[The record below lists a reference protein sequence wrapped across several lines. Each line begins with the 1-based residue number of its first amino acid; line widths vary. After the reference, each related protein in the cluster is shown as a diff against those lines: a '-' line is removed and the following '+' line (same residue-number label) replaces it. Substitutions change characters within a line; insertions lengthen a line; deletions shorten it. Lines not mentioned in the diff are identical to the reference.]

1 MPQITMEESMTQAD
15 KARAFR
21 ALHDRSKLFVIPN
34 PWDGASAKI
43 LASLGFEALTT
54 TSAGTAFQLG
64 RVDGEG
70 LVSRDETIAN
80 ARLVAGATSLPVA
93 GDLEN
98 GFGPSPE
105 DAAEAI
111 RQAHAA
117 GLVGGSIED
126 ATGDPQNPIYDFT
139 LAVERVHAAA
149 EASRKLGTDFVFV
162 ARAENYLHGRADFD
176 DTLRRLQAFEAA
188 GADVLFAPGL
198 PGLDAIATVCREVGK
213 PVNVVQGFK
222 GGTFTLAELEGAGV
236 RRVSA
241 GGSFVRAALTGL
253 RNAALEVRD
262 AGTFTYVD
270 GIMTTAQVSAILREQ
285 Q

>member
-1 MPQITMEESMTQAD
+1 MTQAD

-21 ALHDRSKLFVIPN
+21 ALHDRNKLFVIPN

-126 ATGDPQNPIYDFT
+126 ATGDPQNPIYDLT

>member
-1 MPQITMEESMTQAD
+1 MTQAD

-21 ALHDRSKLFVIPN
+21 ALHDRNKLFVIPN

-98 GFGPSPE
+98 GFGSSPE

-111 RQAHAA
+111 RQAHEA

-270 GIMTTAQVSAILREQ
+270 SIMTTAQVSAILREQ

>member
-1 MPQITMEESMTQAD
+1 MMDQAE
-15 KARAFR
+15 KARIFR
-21 ALHDRSKLFVIPN
+21 ALHEREKLFVIPN
-34 PWDGASAKI
+34 PWDGASAKL

-64 RVDGEG
+64 RIDGAA
-70 LVSRDETIAN
+70 LVSRDETIEN
-80 ARLVAGATSLPVA
+80 ARLVAGATSLPTA

-98 GFGPSPE
+98 GFGPTPE
-105 DAAEAI
+105 DAAETI
-111 RQAHAA
+111 RRAAEA

-126 ATGDPQNPIYDFT
+126 ATGDPANPIYDFT

-149 EASRKLGTDFVFV
+149 EAARNLDHDFVFV
-162 ARAENYLHGRADFD
+162 ARAENFLHGRADFD
-176 DTLRRLQAFEAA
+176 DTLRRLQAFERA

-198 PGLDAIATVCREVGK
+198 PGLDAIRTVCREVGR

-222 GGTFTLAELEGAGV
+222 GGTFTLAELEDAGV
-236 RRVSA
+236 RRVST

-262 AGTFTYVD
+262 HGTFEYSHS
-270 GIMTTAQVSAILREQ
+270 ILTTAQVVSFLQEP
-285 Q
+285 

>member
-1 MPQITMEESMTQAD
+1 MTQAD

-139 LAVERVHAAA
+139 LAVERVQAAA

>member
-1 MPQITMEESMTQAD
+1 MTQAD

-21 ALHDRSKLFVIPN
+21 ALHDRNKLFVIPN

-98 GFGPSPE
+98 GFGSSPE

-111 RQAHAA
+111 RQAHEA

>member
-1 MPQITMEESMTQAD
+1 MTQAD

-21 ALHDRSKLFVIPN
+21 ALHDRNKLFVIPN

-98 GFGPSPE
+98 GFGSSPE

-111 RQAHAA
+111 RQAHEA

-162 ARAENYLHGRADFD
+162 ARAENYLHGRAAFD

-270 GIMTTAQVSAILREQ
+270 SIMTTAQVSAILREQ

>member
-1 MPQITMEESMTQAD
+1 MTQAD

-111 RQAHAA
+111 RQAHEA

>member
-1 MPQITMEESMTQAD
+1 MTQAD

-98 GFGPSPE
+98 GFGSSPE

-111 RQAHAA
+111 RQAHEA

-162 ARAENYLHGRADFD
+162 ARAENYLHGRAAFD

-270 GIMTTAQVSAILREQ
+270 SIMTTAQVSAILREQ

>member
-1 MPQITMEESMTQAD
+1 MPQVTMEESMTQAD

-98 GFGPSPE
+98 GFGSSPE

-111 RQAHAA
+111 RQAHEA

>member
-1 MPQITMEESMTQAD
+1 MTQAD

-98 GFGPSPE
+98 GFGSSPE

-111 RQAHAA
+111 RQAHEA

>member
-1 MPQITMEESMTQAD
+1 
-15 KARAFR
+15 R
-21 ALHDRSKLFVIPN
+21 ALHDRNKLFVIPN

-98 GFGPSPE
+98 GFGSSPE

-111 RQAHAA
+111 RQAHEA

-270 GIMTTAQVSAILREQ
+270 SIMTTAQVSAILREQ

>member
-1 MPQITMEESMTQAD
+1 MTQAD
-15 KARAFR
+15 KARALR
-21 ALHDRSKLFVIPN
+21 ALHDRNKLFVIPN

-98 GFGPSPE
+98 GFGSSPE

-111 RQAHAA
+111 RQAHEA

-162 ARAENYLHGRADFD
+162 ARAENYLHGRAAFD

-270 GIMTTAQVSAILREQ
+270 SIMTTAQVSAILREQ

>member
-1 MPQITMEESMTQAD
+1 MTQAD

-21 ALHDRSKLFVIPN
+21 ALHDRNKLFVIPN

-98 GFGPSPE
+98 GFGSSPE

-111 RQAHAA
+111 RQAHEA

-162 ARAENYLHGRADFD
+162 ARAENYLHGRAAFD